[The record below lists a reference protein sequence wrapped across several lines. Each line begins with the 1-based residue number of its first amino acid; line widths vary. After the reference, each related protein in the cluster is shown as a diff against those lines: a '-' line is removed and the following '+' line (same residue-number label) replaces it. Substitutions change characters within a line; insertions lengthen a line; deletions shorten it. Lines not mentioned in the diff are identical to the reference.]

1 MFTSLFGDLASRR
14 QSGLDTLPGAATLSA
29 GPAGEESVDGV
40 AGQAAGRAAGH
51 TLGPALAGVVEALSQ
66 DVVIDAS
73 PAAAIRQHFAEH
85 RADLQR
91 ASAMLTLLD
100 PSRLCASQVVY
111 ALADAAGQPVQRLN
125 LRERATLRTLAVIE
139 RTLVPRRQAAAL
151 RVYHADIRASA
162 MSQGLAQQEIS
173 NALAEGSQ
181 LTAVIVGAMQP
192 HALVALLRSL
202 LQATRQPEWRC
213 PQLVFILPPGAV
225 ALRQRILEQHWPP
238 QVQTRAVAE
247 PLACVASVWNCV
259 LEAWE
264 ASQPPQRADAAHPS
278 RPACAASAANAPQA
292 PQAPHTPHAQPTS
305 QASPA
310 SPASP
315 ASLALT
321 ASHAPPSTHAVHAA
335 HALQAAHAD
344 AHAAAHAAH
353 STPLA
358 AAAGEPTGQFTLDR
372 RSATTPGLPAH
383 PWQVGG
389 DGAPRWRPGVSVPQ
403 ALTRLLAPLATSEGL
418 LACGIVDLA
427 RGDLLASQSRERPA
441 TTDLAGLA
449 LALCAARQAHQSMT
463 GEAAAPDEILI
474 TAGPRQTLLR
484 SLPGD
489 GALGFVAVLDRQQT
503 NLALL
508 RFKLLEA
515 ERLLV

>member
-29 GPAGEESVDGV
+29 RPAGEGSVDGV
-40 AGQAAGRAAGH
+40 AGHAAGRAAGH
-51 TLGPALAGVVEALSQ
+51 TLGAAVAGVVEALSQ
-66 DVVIDAS
+66 DVVVDAS

-100 PSRLCASQVVY
+100 PSRLWASQVVY

-162 MSQGLAQQEIS
+162 MSQGLAQEEIS

-238 QVQTRAVAE
+238 QVQARAVAE

-264 ASQPPQRADAAHPS
+264 ASQPPQRADAAHPA
-278 RPACAASAANAPQA
+278 RPACAASAANAP
-292 PQAPHTPHAQPTS
+292 HAQHPQHTS
-305 QASPA
+305 HPSPA
-310 SPASP
+310 SPAFP
-315 ASLALT
+315 
-321 ASHAPPSTHAVHAA
+321 ASHAPPATHAVHAA
-335 HALQAAHAD
+335 RAAQK
-344 AHAAAHAAH
+344 
-353 STPLA
+353 STPLV

-372 RSATTPGLPAH
+372 RSATTPGLPAQ

-389 DGAPRWRPGVSVPQ
+389 DGAPLRRAGVSLPQ
-403 ALTRLLAPLATSEGL
+403 ALTRLLAPLATSDGL

-441 TTDLAGLA
+441 TTTDLAGLA

-515 ERLLV
+515 ERLLA

>member
-1 MFTSLFGDLASRR
+1 MFSSLFGDLASRR
-14 QSGLDTLPGAATLSA
+14 QSGLDPRPGAATLCT
-29 GPAGEESVDGV
+29 GPAGEGPFDGV
-40 AGQAAGRAAGH
+40 ADHGVDHGAARAADN
-51 TLGPALAGVVEALSQ
+51 AGGAAVADVVEALSL
-66 DVVIDAS
+66 DVLVDAS
-73 PAAAIRQHFAEH
+73 PAAAIRQHFAQH

-100 PSRLCASQVVY
+100 PSRLWASQVVA

-139 RTLVPRRQAAAL
+139 RTLVPRRQAGAL

-162 MSQGLAQQEIS
+162 MSQGLAQEEIN

-238 QVQTRAVAE
+238 QVQARTVAE

-264 ASQPPQRADAAHPS
+264 ASQPLQRADAAHPA
-278 RPACAASAANAPQA
+278 RPACAASAANE
-292 PQAPHTPHAQPTS
+292 PHA
-305 QASPA
+305 
-310 SPASP
+310 
-315 ASLALT
+315 L
-321 ASHAPPSTHAVHAA
+321 
-335 HALQAAHAD
+335 HALQALPAP
-344 AHAAAHAAH
+344 HAAH
-353 STPLA
+353 TASSPPLVVA
-358 AAAGEPTGQFTLDR
+358 AAAPTGQFALNR
-372 RSATTPGLPAH
+372 RSATTPGRPAQ
-383 PWQVGG
+383 PWPVGG
-389 DGAPRWRPGVSVPQ
+389 DGAPPRRLGVSLPQ
-403 ALTRLLAPLATSEGL
+403 ALTRLLAPLATSDGL

-427 RGDLLASQSRERPA
+427 RGDLLASQSREQPA

-463 GEAAAPDEILI
+463 GEAAGPDEILI

-515 ERLLV
+515 ERLLA

>member
-1 MFTSLFGDLASRR
+1 MFSSLFGELAPSRG
-14 QSGLDTLPGAATLSA
+14 SGLEALPGAAALTARPLAARTAAQTTAQTAAS
-29 GPAGEESVDGV
+29 GETGGGDGAFGTGGDCAVAHAVDHASDGAV
-40 AGQAAGRAAGH
+40 DHAAAQASDG
-51 TLGPALAGVVEALSQ
+51 LAEALSL
-66 DVVIDAS
+66 DVVVDAS

-91 ASAMLTLLD
+91 ASAMVTLLD
-100 PSRLCASQVVY
+100 PSRLWASQVVH

-139 RTLVPRRQAAAL
+139 RTLVPRRQAGAL

-162 MSQGLAQQEIS
+162 MAQGLAQEEIS

-213 PQLVFILPPGAV
+213 PQLVFILPPGAA

-238 QVQTRAVAE
+238 QVQARAVAE
-247 PLACVASVWNCV
+247 PLACAASVWNCV

-264 ASQPPQRADAAHPS
+264 ASQAPQHDAVPPLASPPYPSRAVQPAHPTPAAPAAHRS
-278 RPACAASAANAPQA
+278 
-292 PQAPHTPHAQPTS
+292 
-305 QASPA
+305 
-310 SPASP
+310 
-315 ASLALT
+315 
-321 ASHAPPSTHAVHAA
+321 
-335 HALQAAHAD
+335 
-344 AHAAAHAAH
+344 
-353 STPLA
+353 
-358 AAAGEPTGQFTLDR
+358 GQFTVDR
-372 RSATTPGLPAH
+372 RRAATPGLPAH
-383 PWQVGG
+383 PGQPGA
-389 DGAPRWRPGVSVPQ
+389 DGTPPRRPGVSLSQ
-403 ALTRLLAPLATSEGL
+403 ALTRLLAPLAASDGL

-449 LALCAARQAHQSMT
+449 LALCAARQAHQSMA
-463 GEAAAPDEILI
+463 GDAAAPDEILI

-484 SLPGD
+484 SLPGE

-515 ERLLV
+515 ERLLA

>member
-14 QSGLDTLPGAATLSA
+14 PFDLDTLPGAATLSA
-29 GPAGEESVDGV
+29 RPAGEGSVDGV
-40 AGQAAGRAAGH
+40 AGDAAGRAAGH
-51 TLGPALAGVVEALSQ
+51 RLGAAVAGVVEALSQ
-66 DVVIDAS
+66 DVVVDAS

-85 RADLQR
+85 RAELQR

-100 PSRLCASQVVY
+100 PSRLWASQVVY

-162 MSQGLAQQEIS
+162 MSQGLAQEEIS

-238 QVQTRAVAE
+238 QVQARAVAE
-247 PLACVASVWNCV
+247 PLACVASMWNCV

-264 ASQPPQRADAAHPS
+264 ASQPPQRADAAHPA
-278 RPACAASAANAPQA
+278 RPACAASAANAL
-292 PQAPHTPHAQPTS
+292 HAQHPQHTS
-305 QASPA
+305 HPSPA
-310 SPASP
+310 SPAFP
-315 ASLALT
+315 
-321 ASHAPPSTHAVHAA
+321 ASHAPPATHAVHAA
-335 HALQAAHAD
+335 RAAQK
-344 AHAAAHAAH
+344 
-353 STPLA
+353 STPLV
-358 AAAGEPTGQFTLDR
+358 AAAGEPTGQFTLDH
-372 RSATTPGLPAH
+372 RSATTPGLPAQ

-389 DGAPRWRPGVSVPQ
+389 DSAPLRRPGVSLPQ
-403 ALTRLLAPLATSEGL
+403 ALTRLLAPLATSDGL
-418 LACGIVDLA
+418 LACGIVDLV

-515 ERLLV
+515 ERLLS

>member
-1 MFTSLFGDLASRR
+1 MFSSLFGELTPRR
-14 QSGLDTLPGAATLSA
+14 RPGLDSLPGTADRVA
-29 GPAGEESVDGV
+29 GPGMAEAAV
-40 AGQAAGRAAGH
+40 AAEAAGH
-51 TLGPALAGVVEALSQ
+51 AAGHLHGQAVDDVAEALSQ
-66 DVVIDAS
+66 EVVVDAS

-85 RADLQR
+85 RQDLQR

-100 PSRLCASQVVY
+100 PSRLWASQVVH

-139 RTLVPRRQAAAL
+139 RTLVPRRQAGAL
-151 RVYHADIRASA
+151 RVYHADIRATG
-162 MSQGLAQQEIS
+162 MSQGLAQDEIS

-213 PQLVFILPPGAV
+213 PQLVFILPPGAA

-238 QVQTRAVAE
+238 TVQARAVAE
-247 PLACVASVWNCV
+247 PLACAASVWNCV
-259 LEAWE
+259 LDAWE
-264 ASQPPQRADAAHPS
+264 TSQAPQPADAADPL
-278 RPACAASAANAPQA
+278 
-292 PQAPHTPHAQPTS
+292 QPT
-305 QASPA
+305 
-310 SPASP
+310 
-315 ASLALT
+315 
-321 ASHAPPSTHAVHAA
+321 PPGQPV
-335 HALQAAHAD
+335 Q
-344 AHAAAHAAH
+344 
-353 STPLA
+353 PLRPIHPPQ
-358 AAAGEPTGQFTLDR
+358 AAAGSNWAQPAPPATTTAGRPGQFTLDR
-372 RSATTPGLPAH
+372 RPARLAGQ
-383 PWQVGG
+383 PAQPCP
-389 DGAPRWRPGVSVPQ
+389 DDADNAPLRHTSLALPQ
-403 ALTRLLAPLATSEGL
+403 ALTRLLAPLAASDGL

-449 LALCAARQAHQSMT
+449 LALCAARQAHQAMA
-463 GEAAAPDEILI
+463 GDAAAPDEILI

-508 RFKLLEA
+508 RFKLLDA
-515 ERLLV
+515 ERQLA